1 MSNHSKRYRAL
12 KGKIDNTKVYS
23 LDEAVAILASGDNTK
38 LNTAVELHVRTG
50 IDVKQSDQLVRGTVV
65 LPHGTGKTLRVL
77 ALTNNPKD
85 AQAAGAYKAGGEE
98 IINELKSGGKI
109 DFDVLVAE
117 PGFMAKLAP
126 VAKILG
132 PKGLM
137 PNPKDGTVTPDVVK
151 AISDLA
157 KGKVNFKNDDTGN
170 VHMIVGRVA
179 FGADKIKE
187 NIQTAFEAI
196 KALRPSGIKGSY
208 LKGMTLCTTMGPGI
222 KVDLK

>member
-1 MSNHSKRYRAL
+1 MRKRSKRYRAL
-12 KGKIDNTKVYS
+12 KGKIDNVKVYS

-65 LPHGTGKTLRVL
+65 LPHGTGKVLRIL
-77 ALTNNPKD
+77 ALTNATKE
-85 AQAAGAYKAGGEE
+85 ALAAGAFKAGGEE
-98 IINELKSGGKI
+98 IINELKAGGKI
-109 DFDVLVAE
+109 DFDILVAE
-117 PGFMAKLAP
+117 PSFMAKLAP

-151 AISDLA
+151 AIGDLA

-170 VHMIVGRVA
+170 VHMIVGRVS
-179 FGADKIKE
+179 FGADKVKE

-196 KALRPSGIKGSY
+196 KALRPSGIKGTF

-222 KVDLK
+222 KVAL